1 MAELINKKNN
11 ILYNFLDDLDD
22 YNKLKI
28 LYDNLKIIHNLLL
41 EVIGS
46 VSNIVDK
53 NKIES
58 GYNTKKIYELI
69 NILSDDKITINNIN
83 NINIP
88 QDENLFNDT
97 INNIYGK
104 DDEYIKILIKYN
116 TKYNKLK
123 KMIENIKNIIN
134 EYNNT
139 ILQCN
144 NKILKFNE
152 ELK

>member
-88 QDENLFNDT
+88 
-97 INNIYGK
+97 
-104 DDEYIKILIKYN
+104 
-116 TKYNKLK
+116 
-123 KMIENIKNIIN
+123 
-134 EYNNT
+134 
-139 ILQCN
+139 
-144 NKILKFNE
+144 
-152 ELK
+152 

>member
-104 DDEYIKILIKYN
+104 DDEYIKFLIKYN